1 MLYVETVSSITFDV
15 VLCSAVS
22 TNIGNLF
29 IKANEKHEYVTR
41 FSFSGSFYIRHIE
54 IESKLRFFC

>member
-15 VLCSAVS
+15 VLCSAVP

-29 IKANEKHEYVTR
+29 TKGNEKPEHVTR
-41 FSFSGSFYIRHIE
+41 FSSSGSFYVNTSR
-54 IESKLRFFC
+54 LNQN

>member
-22 TNIGNLF
+22 TNIGYLY
-29 IKANEKHEYVTR
+29 IKANEKHEDVTR
-41 FSFSGSFYIRHIE
+41 FSFSGSFYINT
-54 IESKLRFFC
+54 SKLNQN